1 MKSIFYIIVV
11 LFMGANFT
19 SCTPEALVDQVEET
33 ATTGED
39 GEIGGEDEGGD

>member
-19 SCTPEALVDQVEET
+19 SCTPEVLVDQVEET